1 MGIFD
6 YETECKTIIAG
17 MIALAISHTAM
28 ADDIKVAVVGAM
40 SGPIAQWGDMEFNG
54 ARQAIKD
61 INAKGGIKGD
71 KLVGVE
77 YDDAC
82 DPKQAVAVA
91 NKIVNDGIKYVIGHL
106 CSSSTQPASDIYE
119 DEGIL
124 MISPGATN
132 PELTQ
137 RGYQHIMRTAGLDSS
152 QGPTAAKYILE
163 TVKPQ
168 RIAIIHDKQQYGE
181 GLARSVQDGL
191 KAANANVVF
200 FDGITAGEKDFSAL
214 IARLKKE
221 NIDFVYYGGYYP
233 EMGQMLRQA
242 RSVGLKTT
250 NPELTQRGYQHIMRT
265 AGLESSQ
272 GPTAAKFILETVNP
286 QRIAILHDN
295 QQYGEGLARSVQDGL
310 KAANANVVFF
320 DGITAG
326 EKDFSALIAR
336 LKKENID
343 FVYYGGYYP
352 EMGQMLRQARSVGLK
367 TQFMGPEGVGNA
379 SLSNIAG
386 DAAEGMLVT
395 MPKRYDQDPT
405 NQGIVDALKADKKDP
420 SGPYVWITYAA
431 VQSLATALERTGSDE
446 PLALVKDLKANGAN
460 TVDKK
465 DPSGPYVWITYAAVQ
480 SLATALERTGSD
492 EPLALVKDL
501 KANGANTVIGPL
513 NWDEKGDLKGFDFG
527 VFQWHAD
534 GSVSSSGTPT
544 VHPRQPSDH
553 PTARK
558 MRAGLERLPYV

>member
-1 MGIFD
+1 MKRNA
-6 YETECKTIIAG
+6 KTIVAG
-17 MIALAISHTAM
+17 IVALAMSHAAM
-28 ADDIKVAVVGAM
+28 AKDIKVAVVGAM
-40 SGPIAQWGDMEFNG
+40 SGPVAQWGDMEFNG

-61 INAKGGIKGD
+61 INASGGIKGD

-137 RGYQHIMRTAGLDSS
+137 RGYQYIMRTAGLDSS
-152 QGPTAAKYILE
+152 QGPTAAKYIVE
-163 TVKPQ
+163 KVKPQ

-181 GLARSVQDGL
+181 GLARSVQDNL
-191 KAANANVVF
+191 KKAGANIVF

-214 IARLKKE
+214 L
-221 NIDFVYYGGYYP
+221 
-233 EMGQMLRQA
+233 
-242 RSVGLKTT
+242 
-250 NPELTQRGYQHIMRT
+250 
-265 AGLESSQ
+265 
-272 GPTAAKFILETVNP
+272 
-286 QRIAILHDN
+286 
-295 QQYGEGLARSVQDGL
+295 
-310 KAANANVVFF
+310 
-320 DGITAG
+320 
-326 EKDFSALIAR
+326 AR

-386 DAAEGMLVT
+386 AAAEGMLVT
-395 MPKRYDQDPT
+395 MPKRYDQDPA
-405 NQGIVDALKADKKDP
+405 NSAIVNALKAEKKDP

-431 VQSLATALERTGSDE
+431 VQSLTQAMDRTGSQQ
-446 PLALVKDLKANGAN
+446 PLDLINDLKAHGA
-460 TVDKK
+460 K
-465 DPSGPYVWITYAAVQ
+465 
-480 SLATALERTGSD
+480 
-492 EPLALVKDL
+492 
-501 KANGANTVIGPL
+501 TVIGPL
-513 NWDEKGDLKGFDFG
+513 TWDEKGDLKGFEFG

-534 GSVSSSGTPT
+534 GSSS
-544 VHPRQPSDH
+544 
-553 PTARK
+553 AAK
-558 MRAGLERLPYV
+558 

>member
-1 MGIFD
+1 MHGMK
-6 YETECKTIIAG
+6 YNAKTILAG
-17 MIALAISHTAM
+17 MIALAVTHTA
-28 ADDIKVAVVGAM
+28 AAQEIKVAVVGAM
-40 SGPIAQWGDMEFNG
+40 SGPVAQWGDMEFNG

-61 INAKGGIKGD
+61 INAKGGVKGD
-71 KLVGVE
+71 TLVAVE

-124 MISPGATN
+124 MITPGATN

-137 RGYQHIMRTAGLDSS
+137 RGYQMIMRTAGLDSA

-168 RIAIIHDKQQYGE
+168 RIAILHDKQQYGE

-191 KAANANVVF
+191 KKGGANVVF

-214 IARLKKE
+214 LARLQKE

-242 RSVGLKTT
+242 R
-250 NPELTQRGYQHIMRT
+250 
-265 AGLESSQ
+265 
-272 GPTAAKFILETVNP
+272 
-286 QRIAILHDN
+286 AI
-295 QQYGEGLARSVQDGL
+295 
-310 KAANANVVFF
+310 
-320 DGITAG
+320 
-326 EKDFSALIAR
+326 
-336 LKKENID
+336 
-343 FVYYGGYYP
+343 
-352 EMGQMLRQARSVGLK
+352 GLK

-386 DAAEGMLVT
+386 DAGEGMLVT
-395 MPKRYDQDPT
+395 MPKRYDQEAS
-405 NQGIVDALKADKKDP
+405 NKAIVDALKADKKDA

-431 VQSLATALERTGSDE
+431 VQSLATGMERSGSTE
-446 PLALVKDLKANGAN
+446 PADIIKDLKEHGA
-460 TVDKK
+460 D
-465 DPSGPYVWITYAAVQ
+465 
-480 SLATALERTGSD
+480 
-492 EPLALVKDL
+492 
-501 KANGANTVIGPL
+501 TVIGPL

-534 GSVSSSGTPT
+534 GSSTSVSQ
-544 VHPRQPSDH
+544 R
-553 PTARK
+553 
-558 MRAGLERLPYV
+558 